1 MLNKKKILV
10 VAAHPDDEILGC
22 GGTIAKYIKQGAKVK
37 TIILTKG
44 ISSRY
49 EKITNKVK
57 NIQSKLHK
65 SSILA
70 NKAIGVKK
78 ISYYDLSDNEF
89 DNKSL
94 LSLVKILEKE
104 IKKFKPNKIFT
115 HFINDLNIDHQYT
128 AKAVVTAARP
138 EYQNS
143 VSEIIFFEVNSSTD
157 YQINSNGMQF
167 EPNFFVDISKT
178 LKNKKNALN
187 FYKSEMKKYPH
198 SRSVKAIIDKNIT
211 IGNSFGLL
219 ACEAFQIV
227 RKIEK

>member
-44 ISSRY
+44 ISSRH
-49 EKITNKVK
+49 EKITSKVK
-57 NIQSKLHK
+57 NLQLKLYK
-65 SSILA
+65 SSLLA
-70 NKAIGVKK
+70 NSAIGVKE
-78 ISYYDLSDNEF
+78 ISYYNLPDNEF

-94 LSLVKILEKE
+94 LSLVKLLEKE

-115 HFINDLNIDHQYT
+115 HFINDLNIDHQYA
-128 AKAVVTAARP
+128 AKAVMTAARP
-138 EYQNS
+138 EYHSS

-187 FYKSEMKKYPH
+187 YYKSEMKKYPH
-198 SRSVKAIIDKNIT
+198 SRSIKAVINKNIS
-211 IGNSFGLL
+211 IGNSLGLN